1 MNPNITTLD
10 VREDIRAGRSPF
22 DKIQRA
28 LSRVGPGETLRLLA
42 PFEPVPLFSVAAAMG
57 LGHQASQLPN
67 GDWEV
72 IFNPA
77 PQAVS
82 KPFPK
87 IFSAASANSHNGEP
101 CDEIIDVDARGLE
114 PPQPMVRIL
123 ETLAQLPLGA
133 KLRAHTAR
141 RPVHLYPHLEERGF
155 VGESQEQK
163 DGSFIT
169 HIRPA

>member
-1 MNPNITTLD
+1 MNPKTTTLD
-10 VREDIRAGRSPF
+10 VREDIRSRRNPF

-28 LSRVGPGETLRLLA
+28 LARVRPGESLRLLA
-42 PFEPVPLFSVAAAMG
+42 PFEPAPLFSVAAAIG
-57 LGHQASQLPN
+57 LGHEATRLPD

-72 IFNPA
+72 IFSPA
-77 PQAVS
+77 LQPVS
-82 KPFPK
+82 QVFPK
-87 IFSAASANSHNGEP
+87 ISSIASAAPHTDATG
-101 CDEIIDVDARGLE
+101 DGLIDVDARRLE

-123 ETLAQLPLGA
+123 EALARLPQGA
-133 KLRAHTAR
+133 KLRARTDR

-155 VGESQEQK
+155 VGESEEQK